1 MAEALAEGGT
11 KSAATRGGAG
21 PSPGVFEQLGAVADA
36 VLYEGY
42 LLYPYR
48 RSSTKNRVRW
58 QFGVL
63 FPRDWVEADGPVTP
77 GVSGSADSWYQQTEC
92 LLRVRQP
99 DAARVRVRV
108 RYLQMQRKQ
117 VEESGRPVES
127 LRGDDGTVHLTF
139 DEALPRECEIEAPL
153 DELLRG
159 GRTVAVSAAA
169 GEDVEPLPDDAGRVV
184 RTREDV
190 RAETTVTAEPLSD
203 GLCRIRVRTTNT
215 APAPPPRTARDEA
228 LRRALIATHTLI
240 GGDGVEFV
248 SLIDPPADLEALV
261 RACRNEFTFP
271 VLGGESGDTGPVLLS
286 APIILPDHPQV
297 APESPGDLH
306 DAAEIDEI
314 LTLRTMLLTD
324 EEKREARATDP
335 RAAAILDRV
344 DTMPQEVFERLHGA
358 VRSLTPATPAASADP
373 ALTPAPPAAPADPA
387 RSPAA
392 PAGSADPVPT
402 WVTPTASADPARS
415 PATPAGSADP
425 VPTWVTPTASADPAR
440 PPAPPAASA
449 APAPPWATPAASAE
463 RPAWWQEGADD
474 GLSPSTDTVLVDG
487 VPVGGGSRVRL
498 RPRGRGADA
507 QDMFLAGRTAEVA
520 AVFHDVDGS
529 VHLAVTLDDDPAAE
543 LNNWYGRFHYFRP
556 DELEPLEPAG
566 RPDEPSAPAP
576 AAAPARHTTDS
587 ETPAA
592 EAE

>member
-77 GVSGSADSWYQQTEC
+77 GVSGSADSWYQRTEC

-99 DAARVRVRV
+99 DSARVRVRV

-117 VEESGRPVES
+117 VEEAGRPVES

-153 DELLRG
+153 DELLLG
-159 GRTVAVSAAA
+159 ERTVTVSAAA
-169 GEDVEPLPDDAGRVV
+169 GEDAEPLPDGTGRVV
-184 RTREDV
+184 RSREEI
-190 RAETTVTAEPLSD
+190 RAETTVTAERLSD
-203 GLCRIRVRTTNT
+203 DLCRIRVRTTNT
-215 APAPPPRTARDEA
+215 APAPPPRTPRDEA

-271 VLGGESGDTGPVLLS
+271 VLGGEAGDTGPVLLS

-358 VRSLTPATPAASADP
+358 VRSM
-373 ALTPAPPAAPADPA
+373 AP
-387 RSPAA
+387 S
-392 PAGSADPVPT
+392 
-402 WVTPTASADPARS
+402 TPTASADRLPGAAGSPASVNPVSASADRLPGAAGSPASVNPVSASADRLPGAAGSPASVNPVSAPADRS
-415 PATPAGSADP
+415 PDPAGSPEP
-425 VPTWVTPTASADPAR
+425 VTFATASAD
-440 PPAPPAASA
+440 
-449 APAPPWATPAASAE
+449 
-463 RPAWWQEGADD
+463 RPAWWQAGADD
-474 GLSPSTDTVLVDG
+474 GLSPTTDTVLVDG
-487 VPVGGGSRVRL
+487 VPLGGGSRVRL

-556 DELEPLEPAG
+556 GELEPLEPAG
-566 RPDEPSAPAP
+566 SPDEPSAPAP
-576 AAAPARHTTDS
+576 AAAPARHTSDS

>member
-1 MAEALAEGGT
+1 MAEAWAEGGT
-11 KSAATRGGAG
+11 KSAAPRGGTG

-48 RSSTKNRVRW
+48 RSSAKNRVRW

-99 DAARVRVRV
+99 GSARVRVRV
-108 RYLQMQRKQ
+108 RHLQMQRKQ
-117 VEESGRPVES
+117 VQAAGHRPVES
-127 LRGDDGTVHLTF
+127 LRTGDGTVHLSF
-139 DEALPRECEIEAPL
+139 DEALPRECEVEVPL
-153 DELLRG
+153 DELLQG
-159 GRTVAVSAAA
+159 GHTFAVGAAA
-169 GEDVEPLPDDAGRVV
+169 GEDVEALPEGAGRVV
-184 RTREDV
+184 RTREEL
-190 RAETTVTAEPLSD
+190 RAETTVTADRLSD
-203 GLCRIRVRTTNT
+203 DLCRIRVRTTNT
-215 APAPPPRTARDEA
+215 APAPPPRTPRDEA
-228 LRRALIATHTLI
+228 LRRALIATHTLL
-240 GGDGVEFV
+240 GGDGAEFV
-248 SLIDPPADLEALV
+248 SLIDPPAGLEAPV

-271 VLGGESGDTGPVLLS
+271 VLGGEAGDTGPVLLS

-358 VRSLTPATPAASADP
+358 VRSLTPATPRTSADP
-373 ALTPAPPAAPADPA
+373 ARPPAP
-387 RSPAA
+387 S
-392 PAGSADPVPT
+392 AGSADPVPT
-402 WVTPTASADPARS
+402 WVTPTAPADPARP
-415 PATPAGSADP
+415 PAPSAGSVDP
-425 VPTWVTPTASADPAR
+425 VPTWVTPTAPADPAR
-440 PPAPPAASA
+440 PPAT
-449 APAPPWATPAASAE
+449 PAPPWATPAASAD

-474 GLSPSTDTVLVDG
+474 GLSPTTDTVLVDG

-556 DELEPLEPAG
+556 DELEPLGPAG
-566 RPDEPSAPAP
+566 SPDEPSAPAP
-576 AAAPARHTTDS
+576 AAAPARHTSDS

>member
-63 FPRDWVEADGPVTP
+63 FPRDWVEADGPVTA

-99 DAARVRVRV
+99 DSARVRVRV

-117 VEESGRPVES
+117 VEEAGRPVES

-139 DEALPRECEIEAPL
+139 DEALPRECEIEALL
-153 DELLRG
+153 DELLQG
-159 GRTVAVSAAA
+159 GRTVTVSAAA
-169 GEDVEPLPDDAGRVV
+169 GEDIEPLPDDTGRVV
-184 RTREDV
+184 RSREEI
-190 RAETTVTAEPLSD
+190 RAETTVTAERLSD

-215 APAPPPRTARDEA
+215 APAPPPRTPRDEA

-271 VLGGESGDTGPVLLS
+271 VLGGEAGDTGPVLLS

-358 VRSLTPATPAASADP
+358 VRSLTPATSTAPADRLSGVAGSPEPVTFSAASADRLPGAAGSP
-373 ALTPAPPAAPADPA
+373 ASANPASASADRLPDAAGSPAPVNPASAPADRLPGT
-387 RSPAA
+387 
-392 PAGSADPVPT
+392 AGSPEPVT
-402 WVTPTASADPARS
+402 FATASADRS
-415 PATPAGSADP
+415 
-425 VPTWVTPTASADPAR
+425 
-440 PPAPPAASA
+440 
-449 APAPPWATPAASAE
+449 
-463 RPAWWQEGADD
+463 AWWQEGADD
-474 GLSPSTDTVLVDG
+474 GLSPTTDTVLVDG
-487 VPVGGGSRVRL
+487 VPLGGGSRVRL
-498 RPRGRGADA
+498 PPPGTRRRRPGHVPGRADRRGRRRLPRRGRQRAPRRHPRRRPRR
-507 QDMFLAGRTAEVA
+507 RTEQLV
-520 AVFHDVDGS
+520 
-529 VHLAVTLDDDPAAE
+529 
-543 LNNWYGRFHYFRP
+543 RP
-556 DELEPLEPAG
+556 LPLL
-566 RPDEPSAPAP
+566 
-576 AAAPARHTTDS
+576 PARRAR
-587 ETPAA
+587 TPRVRRIPGRAVGTGSRRSSGAA
-592 EAE
+592 HVRLRDPRSGGRVT

>member
-11 KSAATRGGAG
+11 KGAATTVGTR
-21 PSPGVFEQLGAVADA
+21 PSPGVFEQLSAVADA

-63 FPRDWVEADGPVTP
+63 FPRDWVEADGPVLP

-92 LLRVRQP
+92 LLRICRP
-99 DAARVRVRV
+99 HSARVRVRV

-117 VEESGRPVES
+117 VEEAGRPVES
-127 LRGDDGTVHLTF
+127 LHSDDGTVHLTF
-139 DEALPRECEIEAPL
+139 DEALPRECEVEAPL
-153 DELLRG
+153 DELLQG
-159 GRTVAVSAAA
+159 ARTVEVGAAA
-169 GEDVEPLPDDAGRVV
+169 GEDVEPLPEGTGRVV
-184 RTREDV
+184 RSREEI
-190 RAETTVTAEPLSD
+190 RAETTLTAERLSED
-203 GLCRIRVRTTNT
+203 LCRIRVRTANT
-215 APAPPPRTARDEA
+215 APAPRPGTARDEA
-228 LRRALIATHTLI
+228 LRRALIATHTLV

-248 SLIDPPADLEALV
+248 SLIDPPADLHAPV

-271 VLGGESGDTGPVLLS
+271 VLGGEAGDTGRVLLS

-358 VRSLTPATPAASADP
+358 VRSLTPAAPTAPAGHL
-373 ALTPAPPAAPADPA
+373 LTPVTPTAPADHPLT
-387 RSPAA
+387 P
-392 PAGSADPVPT
+392 
-402 WVTPTASADPARS
+402 VTPTASAGQPL
-415 PATPAGSADP
+415 TPL
-425 VPTWVTPTASADPAR
+425 TPTASAD
-440 PPAPPAASA
+440 
-449 APAPPWATPAASAE
+449 

-474 GLSPSTDTVLVDG
+474 GLSPTTDTVLVDG
-487 VPVGGGSRVRL
+487 VRLGGGSRVRL

-566 RPDEPSAPAP
+566 SPDEPSAPAP
-576 AAAPARHTTDS
+576 AAAPARHTSDS

>member
-1 MAEALAEGGT
+1 MAEAAVGVGT
-11 KSAATRGGAG
+11 ESAAARGGG
-21 PSPGVFEQLGAVADA
+21 DPSDFAQLSAVADA

-48 RSSTKNRVRW
+48 RSSAKNRVRW

-63 FPRDWVEADGPVTP
+63 FPRDWVESDGPVVP
-77 GVSGSADSWYQQTEC
+77 GVSGSADSWYQRTEC
-92 LLRVRQP
+92 LLRIRRP
-99 DAARVRVRV
+99 GSASVRVRI

-117 VEESGRPVES
+117 VRDTGHRPVES
-127 LRGDDGTVHLTF
+127 LRADDGTVHLTF
-139 DEALPRECEIEAPL
+139 DEAVPREAAIEVPL

-159 GRTVAVSAAA
+159 GRTVAVGAAA
-169 GEDVEPLPDDAGRVV
+169 GEDVEPLPGGAGRVV
-184 RTREDV
+184 RRREEV
-190 RAETTVTAEPLSD
+190 RAETTVTAERLSD
-203 GLCRIRVRTTNT
+203 DLCRLRVRTTNT
-215 APAPPPRTARDEA
+215 APAPAPTASREEA
-228 LRRALIATHTLI
+228 LRRALIATHTLV

-248 SLIDPPADLEALV
+248 SLIDPPTDLRAHA

-271 VLGGESGDTGPVLLS
+271 VLGGTAEEPARVVLS

-358 VRSLTPATPAASADP
+358 VRSLTPSTPPALASAP
-373 ALTPAPPAAPADPA
+373 SAPPAPAPAD
-387 RSPAA
+387 
-392 PAGSADPVPT
+392 
-402 WVTPTASADPARS
+402 
-415 PATPAGSADP
+415 
-425 VPTWVTPTASADPAR
+425 R
-440 PPAPPAASA
+440 PS
-449 APAPPWATPAASAE
+449 
-463 RPAWWQEGADD
+463 WWQEGADD
-474 GLSPSTDTVLVDG
+474 GLSPSTDTVFVDG
-487 VPVGGGSRVRL
+487 VPLGGGSRVRL

-543 LNNWYGRFHYFRP
+543 LHSWYGRFLYFRP
-556 DELEPLEPAG
+556 DELEPLGPAG
-566 RPDEPSAPAP
+566 SPDEPSAPAP
-576 AAAPARHTTDS
+576 AAAQTRHTTDS

>member
-1 MAEALAEGGT
+1 MAEALAEDRR
-11 KSAATRGGAG
+11 KSAAAQGGADLA
-21 PSPGVFEQLGAVADA
+21 PGAFEQLGAVADA

-48 RSSTKNRVRW
+48 RSSAKNRVRW

-77 GVSGSADSWYQQTEC
+77 GVSGSADSWYQRTEC
-92 LLRVRQP
+92 LLRVRRP
-99 DAARVRVRV
+99 DRARVRVRV

-117 VEESGRPVES
+117 VEEAGRPVES
-127 LRGDDGTVHLTF
+127 LRTGDGTVHLTF
-139 DEALPRECEIEAPL
+139 DEALPRECEVEVPL
-153 DELLRG
+153 DELLRDG
-159 GRTVAVSAAA
+159 HTVAVGAVA
-169 GEDVEPLPDDAGRVV
+169 GQDIEPLAEGAGRVV
-184 RTREDV
+184 RSREEI
-190 RAETTVTAEPLSD
+190 RAETTVTAERLSD
-203 GLCRIRVRTTNT
+203 GLCRIRVLTTNT
-215 APAPPPRTARDEA
+215 APAPPPGTARDEA

-240 GGDGVEFV
+240 GGEAVEFV
-248 SLIDPPADLEALV
+248 SLIDPPTDLQALA

-271 VLGGESGDTGPVLLS
+271 VLGGEARDAGRVVLS
-286 APIILPDHPQV
+286 APIILPNHPQV

-358 VRSLTPATPAASADP
+358 VRSLTPAAPTTPADRPQGAVTS
-373 ALTPAPPAAPADPA
+373 PA
-387 RSPAA
+387 RA
-392 PAGSADPVPT
+392 T
-402 WVTPTASADPARS
+402 VT
-415 PATPAGSADP
+415 TPAGRPQDA
-425 VPTWVTPTASADPAR
+425 VTS
-440 PPAPPAASA
+440 PAPVAPEGPAD
-449 APAPPWATPAASAE
+449 

-474 GLSPSTDTVLVDG
+474 GLSPTSDTVLVDG
-487 VPVGGGSRVRL
+487 VPLAGGSRVRL

-507 QDMFLAGRTAEVA
+507 QDMFLDGRTAEVA

-566 RPDEPSAPAP
+566 SPDEPSEPAP

>member
-21 PSPGVFEQLGAVADA
+21 PFPGVFEQLGAVADA

-99 DAARVRVRV
+99 DSARVRVRV

-117 VEESGRPVES
+117 VEEAGRPVES
-127 LRGDDGTVHLTF
+127 LRSDDGTVHLTF

-169 GEDVEPLPDDAGRVV
+169 GEDVEPLSGDAGRVV
-184 RTREDV
+184 RNREDV

-215 APAPPPRTARDEA
+215 APAPPPRTPRDEA

-261 RACRNEFTFP
+261 RTCRNEFTFP
-271 VLGGESGDTGPVLLS
+271 VLGGEAGDTGSVLLS

-358 VRSLTPATPAASADP
+358 VRSLTPAPSTAPAGLVPTWVTPTAPAEPARPPATPAA
-373 ALTPAPPAAPADPA
+373 
-387 RSPAA
+387 
-392 PAGSADPVPT
+392 SADPVPT
-402 WVTPTASADPARS
+402 WVTPT
-415 PATPAGSADP
+415 
-425 VPTWVTPTASADPAR
+425 
-440 PPAPPAASA
+440 ASA
-449 APAPPWATPAASAE
+449 APAPPWATPAASAD
-463 RPAWWQEGADD
+463 RPAWWQEGGDD
-474 GLSPSTDTVLVDG
+474 GLSPTTDTVLVDG
-487 VPVGGGSRVRL
+487 VPLGGGSRVRL

-556 DELEPLEPAG
+556 DELEPLAPAG

>member
-1 MAEALAEGGT
+1 MGAE
-11 KSAATRGGAG
+11 SAATRGGADL
-21 PSPGVFEQLGAVADA
+21 PGFEQLSAVADA

-48 RSSTKNRVRW
+48 RSSAKNRVRW

-63 FPRDWVEADGPVTP
+63 FPRDWVESDGPVVP

-92 LLRVRQP
+92 LLRIRRP
-99 DAARVRVRV
+99 DSARVRVRI

-117 VEESGRPVES
+117 VEDTGQRPVES
-127 LRGDDGTVHLTF
+127 LRTDDGTAHLTF
-139 DEALPRECEIEAPL
+139 DEAVPREAGIEVPL

-159 GRTVAVSAAA
+159 GRTVAVGAAA
-169 GEDVEPLPDDAGRVV
+169 GEDIEPLPGGAGRVV
-184 RTREDV
+184 RRREEV
-190 RAETTVTAEPLSD
+190 RAETTVTAERLSD
-203 GLCRIRVRTTNT
+203 DLCRLRVRTANT
-215 APAPPPRTARDEA
+215 APAPAPRTPREEA

-248 SLIDPPADLEALV
+248 SLIDPPTDLEAPA

-271 VLGGESGDTGPVLLS
+271 VLGGTAEDTARVVLS

-358 VRSLTPATPAASADP
+358 VRSLAPS
-373 ALTPAPPAAPADPA
+373 APPAPAPAD
-387 RSPAA
+387 
-392 PAGSADPVPT
+392 
-402 WVTPTASADPARS
+402 
-415 PATPAGSADP
+415 
-425 VPTWVTPTASADPAR
+425 R
-440 PPAPPAASA
+440 PS
-449 APAPPWATPAASAE
+449 
-463 RPAWWQEGADD
+463 WWQEGADD

-487 VPVGGGSRVRL
+487 VRLGGGSRVRL

-543 LNNWYGRFHYFRP
+543 LHSWYGRFHYFRP
-556 DELEPLEPAG
+556 DELEPLGPAG
-566 RPDEPSAPAP
+566 SPDEPSAPAP
-576 AAAPARHTTDS
+576 AAAPSRHTTDS